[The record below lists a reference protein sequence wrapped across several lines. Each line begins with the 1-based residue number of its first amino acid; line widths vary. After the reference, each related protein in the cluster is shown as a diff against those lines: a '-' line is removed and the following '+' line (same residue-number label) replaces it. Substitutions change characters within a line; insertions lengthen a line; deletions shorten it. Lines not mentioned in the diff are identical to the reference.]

1 MGRMDPA
8 SKRKCFRTVQF
19 VHLGATELQPDD
31 SKEKPLTRSRAR
43 IYRFGGSYTKLIGYR
58 QIRAHAL
65 CRFKRKRGACETIN
79 SMTNRPGLGLR
90 FRLGAMATLIIAI
103 PALAQQDQAAAPRPA
118 RSSGLALPSQ
128 AAQPSQQGQADQDDK
143 EKSKQHKTPEEKAE
157 TAAPATSND
166 RLFFALPNF
175 LTLENADQVP
185 PLTTKQKF
193 AVVTRSSFDYIQ
205 VPWYAFLAGISQA
218 ENSEPGYGQ
227 GAAGYG
233 KRFGAAAADGTIEN
247 YWTSAILPSVF
258 HQDPRFFQ
266 SGKGGF
272 WRRTGYA
279 MSRIVVTRSD
289 SGSSQFNVSEVF
301 GSAIAAG
308 ISTYSYHPHADKT
321 LSNTASVWGSQI
333 GYDTVT
339 IVLKE
344 FWPDIRRKLTHKQSE
359 PVTP

>member
-1 MGRMDPA
+1 
-8 SKRKCFRTVQF
+8 
-19 VHLGATELQPDD
+19 
-31 SKEKPLTRSRAR
+31 
-43 IYRFGGSYTKLIGYR
+43 
-58 QIRAHAL
+58 
-65 CRFKRKRGACETIN
+65 
-79 SMTNRPGLGLR
+79 MTNRFGLGLH
-90 FRLGAMATLIIAI
+90 FHLGSIATLLIAL
-103 PALAQQDQAAAPRPA
+103 PALAQQEQVSAPRPA
-118 RSSGLALPSQ
+118 LSSQLAPPAQ
-128 AAQPSQQGQADQDDK
+128 AAQPSRQGQVDQDDQDK
-143 EKSKQHKTPEEKAE
+143 AKKHKTPEEKAE

-175 LTLENADQVP
+175 LTLETADRVP

-205 VPWYAFLAGISQA
+205 VPWYAFLAGVSQA

-258 HQDPRFFQ
+258 HQDPRFYQ
-266 SGKGGF
+266 LGKGGF
-272 WRRTGYA
+272 WHRTFYA

-301 GSAIAAG
+301 GSAIAAS

-333 GYDTVT
+333 AYDTAT

-344 FWPDIRRKLTHKQSE
+344 FWPDIRRKVTHKRSE
-359 PVTP
+359 PVTPQ

>member
-1 MGRMDPA
+1 
-8 SKRKCFRTVQF
+8 
-19 VHLGATELQPDD
+19 
-31 SKEKPLTRSRAR
+31 
-43 IYRFGGSYTKLIGYR
+43 
-58 QIRAHAL
+58 
-65 CRFKRKRGACETIN
+65 
-79 SMTNRPGLGLR
+79 MTNRPGLARR
-90 FRLGAMATLIIAI
+90 FRLGAVTALIATLLIAL
-103 PALAQQDQAAAPRPA
+103 PALAQQDQMATTPPALSSQPAPPE
-118 RSSGLALPSQ
+118 Q
-128 AAQPSQQGQADQDDK
+128 VAQPPQQGQADQDDK
-143 EKSKQHKTPEEKAE
+143 DKDKKHKTTEEKVE

-175 LTLENADQVP
+175 LTLENANQVP

-205 VPWYAFLAGISQA
+205 VPWYAFLASISQA

-227 GAAGYG
+227 GAEGYG

-247 YWTSAILPSVF
+247 YFTSAILPSVL
-258 HQDPRFFQ
+258 HQDPRFYQ
-266 SGKGGF
+266 LGKGSF
-272 WRRTGYA
+272 WHRTFYA

-289 SGSSQFNVSEVF
+289 SGNDQFNASEVF

-333 GYDTVT
+333 GYDAVT

-344 FWPDIRRKLTHKQSE
+344 FWPDIRRKLTHKHNA
-359 PVTP
+359 PDTP

>member
-1 MGRMDPA
+1 
-8 SKRKCFRTVQF
+8 
-19 VHLGATELQPDD
+19 
-31 SKEKPLTRSRAR
+31 
-43 IYRFGGSYTKLIGYR
+43 
-58 QIRAHAL
+58 
-65 CRFKRKRGACETIN
+65 
-79 SMTNRPGLGLR
+79 MTNRPGLRLR
-90 FRLGAMATLIIAI
+90 FLSGAIRTLIAALLVAL
-103 PALAQQDQAAAPRPA
+103 PALAQQEQVDTPRPA
-118 RSSGLALPSQ
+118 LSTQPATETQP
-128 AAQPSQQGQADQDDK
+128 AQPPPQGQTDQGNQGDK
-143 EKSKQHKTPEEKAE
+143 DHPNKHKTPEEKAE

-166 RLFFALPNF
+166 RLFFTLPNF
-175 LTLENADQVP
+175 LTLENANQVS

-193 AVVTRSSFDYIQ
+193 GVVTRSSFDYIQ

-247 YWTSAILPSVF
+247 YFTSAILPSVL
-258 HQDPRFFQ
+258 HQDPRFYQ
-266 SGKGGF
+266 LGKGGF
-272 WRRTGYA
+272 WHRTFYA

-289 SGSSQFNVSEVF
+289 SGNDQFNASEVF
-301 GSAIAAG
+301 GSAIAAS

-344 FWPDIRRKLTHKQSE
+344 FWPDIRRKLTHKRSE

>member
-1 MGRMDPA
+1 
-8 SKRKCFRTVQF
+8 
-19 VHLGATELQPDD
+19 
-31 SKEKPLTRSRAR
+31 
-43 IYRFGGSYTKLIGYR
+43 
-58 QIRAHAL
+58 
-65 CRFKRKRGACETIN
+65 
-79 SMTNRPGLGLR
+79 MTNQLGLGLR
-90 FRLGAMATLIIAI
+90 VRLGAIAALLIAL
-103 PALAQQDQAAAPRPA
+103 PALAQQDQMVAPRPKI
-118 RSSGLALPSQ
+118 SSPPTM
-128 AAQPSQQGQADQDDK
+128 AAQATPSSQQGQADQDAKDK
-143 EKSKQHKTPEEKAE
+143 AKQHKTPEEKAE

-175 LTLENADQVP
+175 LSVESADRIP

-205 VPWYAFLAGISQA
+205 VPWYGFLAGVSQA

-233 KRFGAAAADGTIEN
+233 KRFGAAFADGTIEN

-258 HQDPRFFQ
+258 HQDPRFYQ
-266 SGKGGF
+266 LGKGGF
-272 WRRTGYA
+272 WHRTFYA

-289 SGSSQFNVSEVF
+289 SGSSEFNVSEVF

-321 LSNTASVWGSQI
+321 LTNTASVWGSQI
-333 GYDTVT
+333 AYDTAT

-344 FWPDIRRKLTHKQSE
+344 FWPDIRRKITHKRSE

>member
-1 MGRMDPA
+1 MT
-8 SKRKCFRTVQF
+8 KRT
-19 VHLGATELQPDD
+19 D
-31 SKEKPLTRSRAR
+31 
-43 IYRFGGSYTKLIGYR
+43 
-58 QIRAHAL
+58 
-65 CRFKRKRGACETIN
+65 
-79 SMTNRPGLGLR
+79 LGLR
-90 FRLGAMATLIIAI
+90 FCFAAITTLLIAL
-103 PALAQQDQAAAPRPA
+103 PALAQQEKMDTPRPTFHFQ
-118 RSSGLALPSQ
+118 LAPIAQ
-128 AAQPSQQGQADQDDK
+128 TAQPSGQVSADQDDK
-143 EKSKQHKTPEEKAE
+143 DKAKEHKTPEEKAE

-166 RLFFALPNF
+166 RLFFTLPNF

-185 PLTTKQKF
+185 PLTTKQKY

-218 ENSEPGYGQ
+218 QNSEPGYGQ

-247 YWTSAILPSVF
+247 YFTSAILPSIF

-279 MSRIVVTRSD
+279 MSRIVITRSD
-289 SGSSQFNVSEVF
+289 AGTNQFNVSEVF

-333 GYDTVT
+333 G
-339 IVLKE
+339 
-344 FWPDIRRKLTHKQSE
+344 
-359 PVTP
+359 